1 MFVYMSF
8 CFQHYRINQNG
19 VRGMIV
25 CNLMLRIL
33 NPMDEIAHNVD
44 YHNRSVQRSSS
55 GKIYSA
61 RVNIVVSKETG
72 TLDSNSCGHL
82 QRDMGLNFDFRAK
95 KNGPQLLPF
104 CCM

>member
-1 MFVYMSF
+1 
-8 CFQHYRINQNG
+8 
-19 VRGMIV
+19 MIV

-33 NPMDEIAHNVD
+33 NPMDEIAHDVD

-55 GKIYSA
+55 QADKVYSA

-82 QRDMGLNFDFRAK
+82 QKDMGLNFDFRAK
-95 KNGPQLLPF
+95 KTGPQPLPF